1 LGKQSKLHVGQNRDV
16 IPLPGLETEIA
27 VTGIHILH
35 NRNNGML
42 VMYYNVSKVHEC
54 MAYRSKMTKTIIG
67 VHNRGYYVS
76 PHKNSGWPHSVA
88 WSERRCT
95 KSTVVCTSVRNSNHV
110 TARVRGALRSCYYI
124 TLTSLVPPRSA
135 NRGKRDKRSLRSS
148 HARCHSIPTP
158 VQTTVS
164 RNTSFKVWS

>member
-1 LGKQSKLHVGQNRDV
+1 MGKQSKLHVGQNKDV

-54 MAYRSKMTKTIIG
+54 MAYRSKMTKTVIG

-76 PHKNSGWPHSVA
+76 PHKIQDGLLLGLSDD
-88 WSERRCT
+88 
-95 KSTVVCTSVRNSNHV
+95 
-110 TARVRGALRSCYYI
+110 
-124 TLTSLVPPRSA
+124 VPKILSFA
-135 NRGKRDKRSLRSS
+135 
-148 HARCHSIPTP
+148 P
-158 VQTTVS
+158 VFEI
-164 RNTSFKVWS
+164 RIA